1 VCSETHRLAHEP
13 AWRRACFYVRILCED
28 RLLRADLQC
37 CAGSPQIQASGA
49 PPSERQQGQP
59 GPARA
64 SQGDREGWVNEDG
77 ASPKGGSVGSKHEET
92 VIVQAQDNISTVTFP
107 TSEVYKACGAA
118 RTIVGA

>member
-1 VCSETHRLAHEP
+1 
-13 AWRRACFYVRILCED
+13 VRIGFCAPIFSVALVVPSF
-28 RLLRADLQC
+28 RLRERHR
-37 CAGSPQIQASGA
+37 ASGSRA
-49 PPSERQQGQP
+49 SQGQP

-64 SQGDREGWVNEDG
+64 SQGQPGLSQGDREGWVNEDG

-107 TSEVYKACGAA
+107 TSEVYKASCGAA